1 MSMGRALNFVGSPLD
16 VSGLIGGQR
25 DETSARHGIELDRP
39 GGHSGVLRGD
49 LGGTSIDTDRLHFT
63 VVVRHALHDALIPLG
78 DDARDQSCRREII
91 DRREQLG
98 ECHLFDNRP
107 LRIGT
112 GPTGNRA
119 EIGVLECGR
128 RLHTDNAR
136 HLLGGRCVV
145 EVIADWVIDF
155 VRPRAPP
162 KIDDSPA
169 AAAIE
174 SCRYQLYEL
183 EKRVVLTLRP
193 AHAKLAS
200 AKLYVLITASA
211 CARGDWLAAT
221 RSALLGRADI
231 LQLREKDLEG
241 GELLVRACEF
251 VRLCRDAGAISII
264 NDRVDIAQLAG
275 ADGVHLG
282 QGDLPAAEA
291 RKLLGHRALIGVSTH
306 QPSQARQA
314 VLDGADY
321 IGAGPVYP
329 SATKPRDISPG
340 LPYLRELS
348 GMSPPFPLPVFAI
361 AGITEARI
369 PEVLSTGM
377 TRIAVTAAATGSADV
392 QAACGRL
399 RHALG

>member
-1 MSMGRALNFVGSPLD
+1 MLTSVASTLRIIDANANRAREGLRVMEDYARFVLD
-16 VSGLIGGQR
+16 DEQLCAGLKSVRHTLAVALKPVLPDAILHR
-25 DETSARHGIELDRP
+25 DTPADVGTKIQGAGEVVRE
-39 GGHSGVLRGD
+39 D
-49 LGGTSIDTDRLHFT
+49 LAA
-63 VVVRHALHDALIPLG
+63 VVVAAGKRTGEAL
-78 DDARDQSCRREII
+78 RC
-91 DRREQLG
+91 
-98 ECHLFDNRP
+98 
-107 LRIGT
+107 
-112 GPTGNRA
+112 
-119 EIGVLECGR
+119 LEEF
-128 RLHTDNAR
+128 L
-136 HLLGGRCVV
+136 
-145 EVIADWVIDF
+145 
-155 VRPRAPP
+155 